1 MGCSVSAT
9 EIANQIVHCN
19 GCEILRQPRYDVDNP
34 RVGRKYEILSGKIDM
49 LINRLDQ
56 GEMIS
61 IDLSKRLLGRIDKI
75 IENCL
80 NPYWVDRLV
89 CQKERLNPT
98 DVTWVRSDSGVQFS
112 TQRQFNPSYN
122 FSKTLLTAGLLTG
135 SMVAS
140 AESARAPVCYSN
152 HSLRPICGVADGFV
166 QESSGTRMDQCF
178 EKNTHLENRRV
189 KMCPSHLDQ
198 IPYTRE
204 GSLLDAIER
213 NEWDKFNQTLDE
225 GPLEGKLVDS
235 AVYKAIAS
243 NRPEMINWLL
253 DQCPI
258 SNWLRGEIL
267 FYAIEKNRLEL
278 FSKVLNAG
286 SISENEWSIAF
297 FNAIKSDRPEM
308 LNRLLDTGSIS
319 GSRQVDVFRYAEK
332 HHRPELIS
340 KMLKLNPI
348 SREGQDFAFSYI
360 IPENRWDLFQ
370 QILENGPIFP
380 ESQSLA
386 IRQAIDSKRFE
397 MLSRLLDAGPV
408 SDEHLQNN
416 VVDYALEEDR
426 PELLNKLPRHKFQ
439 IYPWPREKLILHAT
453 RHNLQEW
460 IDVGLNAAPPSDI
473 SRYAVLEWAI
483 KNNQMEYFNRM
494 LEAGPFSANF
504 EFLSRIYYLAIDAAN
519 FKRTEMISRL
529 GTMFVE
535 ARGVAVSYALEN
547 NLPDLFNQM
556 LDNGPI
562 PRGDWWRNLIKVAK
576 DRPEMLSR
584 LLKNDFQ
591 NTIRKVVVAAGCLV
605 GVGVAIFLNDA
616 VLR

>member
-1 MGCSVSAT
+1 M
-9 EIANQIVHCN
+9 
-19 GCEILRQPRYDVDNP
+19 
-34 RVGRKYEILSGKIDM
+34 
-49 LINRLDQ
+49 
-56 GEMIS
+56 
-61 IDLSKRLLGRIDKI
+61 
-75 IENCL
+75 
-80 NPYWVDRLV
+80 
-89 CQKERLNPT
+89 
-98 DVTWVRSDSGVQFS
+98 TWVRSDSGVQFS

-122 FSKTLLTAGLLTG
+122 FSKTLLTTGLLAG
-135 SMVAS
+135 SMVAA

-152 HSLRPICGVADGFV
+152 HSLRPIRDVADGSV
-166 QESSGTRMDQCF
+166 QLSSGTRMDQCF
-178 EKNTHLENRRV
+178 EKDTLLENRRM

-198 IPYTRE
+198 IPHARKE
-204 GSLLDAIER
+204 SFLDAIER

-243 NRPEMINWLL
+243 NRPEM
-253 DQCPI
+253 
-258 SNWLRGEIL
+258 
-267 FYAIEKNRLEL
+267 
-278 FSKVLNAG
+278 
-286 SISENEWSIAF
+286 
-297 FNAIKSDRPEM
+297 
-308 LNRLLDTGSIS
+308 LNRLLDTDSIS

-408 SDEHLQNN
+408 SDELLQHN
-416 VVDYALEEDR
+416 VVDYALQVDR
-426 PELLNKLPRHKFQ
+426 PELLNKLPRHEFQ
-439 IYPWPREKLILHAT
+439 IYSWPRENLILHAT
-453 RHNLQEW
+453 RHNLQKW
-460 IDVGLNAAPPSDI
+460 LDVGLNAGPPSDK

-494 LEAGPFSANF
+494 LGVGPFPANSEYF
-504 EFLSRIYYLAIDAAN
+504 SHTEIYYLAIDAVK
-519 FKRTEMISRL
+519 FKRMEMISRL

-535 ARGVAVSYALEN
+535 ARGIAVSYALEN
-547 NLPDLFNQM
+547 DLPDLFNQM

-562 PRGDWWRNLIKVAK
+562 PRGDWWRNLIKVPK
-576 DRPEMLSR
+576 DRPEMISR

-616 VLR
+616 VLK